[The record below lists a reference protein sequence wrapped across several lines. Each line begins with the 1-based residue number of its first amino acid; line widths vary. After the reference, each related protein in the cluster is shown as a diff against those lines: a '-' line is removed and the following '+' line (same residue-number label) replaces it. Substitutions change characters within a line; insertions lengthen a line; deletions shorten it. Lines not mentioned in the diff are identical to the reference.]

1 MRRKQLSFD
10 NAISKSPKRTVGINQ
25 PTDFPVIGA
34 TLSTHSNN
42 YFDNVSPTATKKHHR
57 FSIKKIIKRT
67 SVLLLIV
74 ILITGGWVGWK
85 FYENTTKTFGG
96 SIFGIFDTTKL
107 KGESTDRVNI
117 LLAGNSADDPGHQGA
132 NLTDSIMLV
141 SLDTKNNTAF
151 MLSIPRD
158 LWVDIPGYGYEKI
171 NAAYEDGQANKFNQ
185 AGYASG
191 GMGLLEEVVQQNF
204 NVPIDYYALINYTA
218 FKDSVNAVGGISIDI
233 HSSDPR
239 GLYDPN
245 TDIKLPN
252 GEVTLNGQE
261 ALNLARARGDGYGSY
276 GFPLADFN
284 RTQNQRLMLLAVEQK
299 AFSAGVLS
307 NPLKLGNLF
316 DSLGNNVQT
325 DFQIND
331 IRRLYDLGKKVTTNN
346 IQSVSLNQANGQ
358 DLLKNY
364 TAYDGEE
371 ALIPAKGLNDYSAIQ
386 AYMQQLTAV
395 STSQN

>member
-10 NAISKSPKRTVGINQ
+10 NTVSKSPKKAVGTNS
-25 PTDFPVIGA
+25 PADFPVIGA
-34 TLSTHSNN
+34 TLSAHSNN
-42 YFDNVSPTATKKHHR
+42 YFDNVNPTTTKKHRR

-67 SVLLLIV
+67 LVVLIIIILIV
-74 ILITGGWVGWK
+74 GGWVGWK

-107 KGESTDRVNI
+107 KGESTGRVNI
-117 LLAGNSADDPGHQGA
+117 LLAGDSADDPGHQGA
-132 NLTDSIMLV
+132 DLTDSIMLV

-151 MLSIPRD
+151 MISIPRD
-158 LWVDIPGYGYEKI
+158 LWVDIPGYGYQKI
-171 NAAYEDGQANKFNQ
+171 NAAYEDGQADKFDQ

-233 HSSDPR
+233 QSSDPR

-245 TDIKLPN
+245 TDLKLPN
-252 GEVTLNGQE
+252 GEVTLNGQV

-299 AFSAGVLS
+299 ALSAGVLS

-346 IQSVSLNQANGQ
+346 IQSDSLNQANGQ
-358 DLLKNY
+358 DLLMSY
-364 TAYDGEE
+364 TAYDGES
-371 ALIPAKGLNDYSAIQ
+371 ALIPAAGINDYSAIQ
-386 AYMQQLTAV
+386 AYMSQLTN
-395 STSQN
+395 TTTN